1 LSIHLDAKSNGSNGL
16 EKLSYTRKMA
26 VLSVHVNAQ
35 PVDEPLLTIEH
46 LQDTGKFILPKDRRI

>member
-1 LSIHLDAKSNGSNGL
+1 M